1 MSPALGRQVGRPIL
15 WRRRRAVSRGARLV
29 DLSLMCSFLSNKC
42 APILTFV
49 WGRGGGGGMC
59 ATIQRSSGLAMCSRA
74 SCDENLGS
82 HSVSCHACVGICV
95 VSCPQ
100 LEVVEV
106 ALISLVPLGGAA
118 CPTQGPLPWEELRGD
133 WHGPFF
139 PAEEASRARVP
150 LLLTPELGGG
160 SGHVEGRKWRPAGR
174 PVV

>member
-1 MSPALGRQVGRPIL
+1 MKTWGHIP
-15 WRRRRAVSRGARLV
+15 
-29 DLSLMCSFLSNKC
+29 SLAMHVL
-42 APILTFV
+42 AFV
-49 WGRGGGGGMC
+49 W
-59 ATIQRSSGLAMCSRA
+59 S
-74 SCDENLGS
+74 
-82 HSVSCHACVGICV
+82 

-106 ALISLVPLGGAA
+106 GLISLVPLGGPA

-133 WHGPFF
+133 WHGPFV

-150 LLLTPELGGG
+150 LLLTPELDGG